1 MKTKNLMRSKFQIV
15 NLYSA
20 AMIASSLDARK
31 LTPKSSCK
39 NNKLRASRAVMT
51 DERAHDI
58 NVKER
63 EAEGLMHEH
72 HAQLWR
78 QMAVLN

>member
-1 MKTKNLMRSKFQIV
+1 MRSKFQMV

-20 AMIASSLDARK
+20 ATIGSSLDAGK
-31 LTPKSSCK
+31 LTPKSSCN
-39 NNKLRASRAVMT
+39 NNKQRASRAVMT
-51 DERAHDI
+51 DEKAHDI

-72 HAQLWR
+72 HAQL
-78 QMAVLN
+78 

>member
-1 MKTKNLMRSKFQIV
+1 MRSKFQMV

-20 AMIASSLDARK
+20 ATIASSLNAGK
-31 LTPKSSCK
+31 LTPKSSCS
-39 NNKLRASRAVMT
+39 NNKQCASRAVMT

-58 NVKER
+58 NVKEC

-72 HAQLWR
+72 QAQL
-78 QMAVLN
+78 